1 MRYGGSFLWLGKS
14 NLARNRVFS
23 TKSVIIL
30 KTASLRQK
38 SVLTGMKEH
47 EISMLKMLMNS
58 LGGPPPERYAVRT
71 NGGYYAVRLGLA
83 APCIVAVQDETA
95 SLFW

>member
-1 MRYGGSFLWLGKS
+1 
-14 NLARNRVFS
+14 
-23 TKSVIIL
+23 
-30 KTASLRQK
+30 
-38 SVLTGMKEH
+38 MKEH

-83 APCIVAVQDETA
+83 AP
-95 SLFW
+95 